1 MTLTIEK
8 NGPRD
13 FTHVTEYANMTF
25 SNYSMV
31 LNNTT
36 QDVIIMRP
44 NGSSFPNSAVPIASV
59 FFKDNTDGGVVEP
72 FASTEL
78 LKARLIEVDYNGLVE
93 PSGGGSGAVSS
104 VFTRT
109 GAVTAQSGDYNTG
122 QVTEV
127 TNKKYVTD
135 AQLVV
140 IGNTS
145 GTNSGDNAT
154 NTQYSG
160 LATSKQDSL
169 TEDNFGTFTNSL
181 TTENAIDDAD
191 VWNYRDTS
199 DSGKQKKT
207 LWSNIKTV
215 LKAFFD
221 SFYSTKTRIFLTS
234 DITNGTVADTD
245 VTGFTFTLPASGKVD
260 FTVCLPFSAGANTT
274 GINVGVKVVTGVG
287 ANGNVLGNVR
297 TKTRLSTTTTFPVLN
312 IVDQGANATVSY
324 GAMSGVS
331 TAGVTNF
338 SEVSCD
344 LTNLA
349 TNTSVT
355 VQIVFASEV
364 ASSDVIVKKGASM
377 IINS

>member
-13 FTHVTEYANMTF
+13 FTHFTEYANMTF

-31 LNNTT
+31 LNNTN
-36 QDVIIMRP
+36 QDVIIMQR
-44 NGSSFPNSAVPIASV
+44 NGSSFPNSAVPIADV
-59 FFKDNTDGGVVEP
+59 FFKDNTDGGVVES
-72 FASTEL
+72 FASTQL
-78 LKARLIEVDYNGLVE
+78 LNTRLRAVDYNGLVE

-135 AQLVV
+135 AQLTV

-145 GTNSGDNAT
+145 GTNTGDQDLSGYAPLASPTFTGIPSAPTPSPNDNSTKLAT
-154 NTQYSG
+154 TAYVDAG
-160 LATSKQDSL
+160 LATK
-169 TEDNFGTFTNSL
+169 
-181 TTENAIDDAD
+181 
-191 VWNYRDTS
+191 
-199 DSGKQKKT
+199 
-207 LWSNIKTV
+207 
-215 LKAFFD
+215 
-221 SFYSTKTRIFLTS
+221 STKTRIFLTS

-338 SEVSCD
+338 SEVNCD

-364 ASSDVIVKKGASM
+364 GSSDVIVKRGASM